1 MSAPSYPFHSLL
13 LKLSNNGMDFP
24 FPSLKLPNEGSEE
37 YSKIILNGGLL
48 LCVKSEQKN
57 NLSCA
62 FKLEV
67 ITYHLYLMCKCC
79 GYIISYCGCV
89 CELVDVNRCKRIY
102 SFGLSGLRLR
112 LGVHKEIEWNGIIL

>member
-1 MSAPSYPFHSLL
+1 M
-13 LKLSNNGMDFP
+13 
-24 FPSLKLPNEGSEE
+24 
-37 YSKIILNGGLL
+37 
-48 LCVKSEQKN
+48 SEQKN

-62 FKLEV
+62 FKLEE

-102 SFGLSGLRLR
+102 SFGLSRLR
-112 LGVHKEIEWNGIIL
+112 GNGGEVERSRVELAGNRLIFNQLSSSTLLWYSLFLPLNSNRPLIYTRWSISNLKI

>member
-1 MSAPSYPFHSLL
+1 M
-13 LKLSNNGMDFP
+13 
-24 FPSLKLPNEGSEE
+24 
-37 YSKIILNGGLL
+37 
-48 LCVKSEQKN
+48 SEQKN

-62 FKLEV
+62 FKLEE

-112 LGVHKEIEWNGIIL
+112 LGVHKEIEWNGMIIREWKGMKWNRIYLSKGKEWKRME